1 MKLSRTT
8 RRITTTTALAAMLLA
23 LVGGTPV
30 AAAPATTAT
39 GTTSTWTLVNL
50 PQRICATP
58 DDPRALYY
66 FVVLDGTWSSTI
78 TASYTGMPAGTEVY
92 SPQTTPPGSG
102 DGHIVQ
108 ILAAFRLY
116 GAPLGHYVPQ
126 LRATDG
132 TVTQSAPVTLD
143 IQSSC

>member
-1 MKLSRTT
+1 MTFSRTA
-8 RRITTTTALAAMLLA
+8 RRITPGALAAMLLA

-39 GTTSTWTLVNL
+39 GTTSAWTLVDL
-50 PQRICATP
+50 SQRICATS
-58 DDPRALYY
+58 DDPRTLYY

-92 SPQTTPPGSG
+92 SPQSTPPGSG
-102 DGHIVQ
+102 DGNVVQ
-108 ILAAFRLY
+108 ILTAFRLHS
-116 GAPLGHYVPQ
+116 APLGHHVPQ

-132 TVTQSAPVTLD
+132 TVTQSVPVTLD

>member
-1 MKLSRTT
+1 MKFSRTA
-8 RRITTTTALAAMLLA
+8 RRVTAPVLATMLLA

-30 AAAPATTAT
+30 SAAPAT
-39 GTTSTWTLVNL
+39 GTTSAWTLVDL

-78 TASYTGMPAGTEVY
+78 TAGYTGMPVGTEVY
-92 SPQTTPPGSG
+92 SPQSTPPGSG
-102 DGHIVQ
+102 DGHVVQ
-108 ILAAFRLY
+108 ILAAFRLH

-126 LRATDG
+126 LQATDG
-132 TVTQSAPVTLD
+132 TVTQSVPVTLD
-143 IQSSC
+143 IRSSC